1 MYKSSNDITIAS
13 SPFLHR
19 HSNPN
24 VLMSTHHPMSPTLTS
39 NKTHSTHHR
48 YSYSDLPSG
57 STSALNYMD
66 LFRNWNYH
74 QYLISSVKTDPVSD
88 HSSSNEYHPRTSS
101 FHQYYRRSF
110 DKPFS
115 QSINDE
121 HILGK
126 FHYDTVVQL
135 DTGESKNIQQL
146 TTHDLL
152 ASAQQSPRYSR
163 YDESLFIRSIL
174 FPLLFLV

>member
-1 MYKSSNDITIAS
+1 MYKTNNDITTAS

-24 VLMSTHHPMSPTLTS
+24 VLISTPHPMSPSALTS
-39 NKTHSTHHR
+39 NKTHSTNHR

-74 QYLISSVKTDPVSD
+74 QYLISSVKTDPLSD
-88 HSSSNEYHPRTSS
+88 HSSDECPPRNSS
-101 FHQYYRRSF
+101 FHQYYPRSF
-110 DKPFS
+110 DKASS
-115 QSINDE
+115 QSINEE

-135 DTGESKNIQQL
+135 ETGESKNIQQL

-163 YDESLFIRSIL
+163 YDESSLIHLISCF
-174 FPLLFLV
+174 V

>member
-24 VLMSTHHPMSPTLTS
+24 VLISTPHSMSPSALTS
-39 NKTHSTHHR
+39 NKTHSTNHR

-74 QYLISSVKTDPVSD
+74 QYLISSVKTDPSSD
-88 HSSSNEYHPRTSS
+88 YSHNSS
-101 FHQYYRRSF
+101 FHQYYPRSF
-110 DKPFS
+110 DKASS
-115 QSINDE
+115 QSINEE

-163 YDESLFIRSIL
+163 YDASSLIRLIL
-174 FPLLFLV
+174 CFV